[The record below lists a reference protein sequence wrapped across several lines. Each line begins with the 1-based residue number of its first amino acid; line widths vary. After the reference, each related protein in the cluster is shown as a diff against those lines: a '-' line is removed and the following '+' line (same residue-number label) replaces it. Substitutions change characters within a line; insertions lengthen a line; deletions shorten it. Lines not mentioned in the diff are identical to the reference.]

1 MLLPNSIHVFEDLDK
16 GDMVSRKKVGGRGGR
31 GTPEHP
37 GKECIRG
44 YRR

>member
-16 GDMVSRKKVGGRGGR
+16 GDMVSRKKVGGRGIIER
-31 GTPEHP
+31 P

>member
-1 MLLPNSIHVFEDLDK
+1 MLSPNTIHVFEDLDK

-31 GTPEHP
+31 GIIERP

-44 YRR
+44 YQG